1 MASTA
6 AAEIATIVVV
16 CQEAASSYARLRR
29 LEGNVRHVETMGARP
44 EARLVRPVGQIC
56 DAPSRVVVVVV
67 GAEEDGVVPS
77 ARPVEVAHEK
87 RESKVE
93 AIVVGETID
102 VAADGQSDAQGRQK
116 VPASVFNEEVRRLP
130 RLVVP
135 GPNVEEVGAVA
146 TITTT
151 ETTSVV
157 QIGLGPEG
165 PNEKGRG
172 MAREVSS
179 AMAVSPNAIGRRIE
193 MLLAASG
200 HEIGVAESATVRT
213 TIVGLNGR
221 EAEDVEVATSRR
233 QTDETVVE
241 GLGRRKAPTTSKRT
255 VGRPT
260 CPKGQDDAVK
270 GRTTTS
276 FLCPSVPA

>member
-1 MASTA
+1 MA
-6 AAEIATIVVV
+6 AAEIATIAVV
-16 CQEAASSYARLRR
+16 CREAASSRARLRR
-29 LEGNVRHVETMGARP
+29 LEGNARRVETMGARP
-44 EARLVRPVGQIC
+44 EARPESPVVKIFV
-56 DAPSRVVVVVV
+56 APSRVAVVVV

-77 ARPVEVAHEK
+77 ARPVEVAPER

-93 AIVVGETID
+93 ASVAVETNG
-102 VAADGQSDAQGRQK
+102 VAADGQSDARGRQK
-116 VPASVFNEEVRRLP
+116 VLASASSEEVRRLP

-135 GPNVEEVGAVA
+135 GPTVEEVGAVV
-146 TITTT
+146 TTTTT

-157 QIGLGPEG
+157 QSGLGPEG

-172 MAREVSS
+172 MAREVSN
-179 AMAVSPNAIGRRIE
+179 AMAASPIAIGRRSG

-200 HEIGVAESATVRT
+200 HEIGVGESATVRT
-213 TIVGLNGR
+213 TSDGPIGR
-221 EAEDVEVATSRR
+221 EAEVVEVATSRR
-233 QTDETVVE
+233 QTDENVAE
-241 GLGRRKAPTTSKRT
+241 GLGRRKAPTTSKRI

-276 FLCPSVPA
+276 FLCPSAPV